1 MPGTKSKRRPDSKQP
16 SSVTADTLASDQT
29 EEEKRVV
36 RNNLQSLRE
45 KICKFKPGDGTDFN
59 VLLAEAKDILP
70 QVRGTEEAM
79 EDSKMFMELC
89 QKVNE
94 ILEN

>member
-16 SSVTADTLASDQT
+16 SSVAADTLASDQT

-36 RNNLQSLRE
+36 RNNLRSLRE
-45 KICKFKPGDGTDFN
+45 KIRKFKPGDGTDFN